1 MNKIARIASVAA
13 TAALT
18 LGLAGPAHAERY
30 GIDDPSDT
38 PHGSDLL
45 AVDIQNRDHKLI
57 VVTTHDNLRRA
68 PSTGSGGLVYIDT
81 DPENRGPEFVFVAGF
96 YRGTDYQLIETQ
108 GFSPEQWGEPVD
120 GNYSMDVDYARD
132 KVRFEISRPA
142 ISGADDV
149 RIAIKVSG
157 TRTDGTSRGTV
168 DWLGS
173 RRAFTP
179 WIARG

>member
-1 MNKIARIASVAA
+1 MNKIVGIAAAAA

-18 LGLAGPAHAERY
+18 LGVTGSAHAERY

-38 PHGSDLL
+38 SHGSDLL
-45 AVDIQNRDHKLI
+45 AVDIQNRDHKLVI
-57 VVTTHDNLRRA
+57 VTTHDNLRRA
-68 PSTGSGGLVYIDT
+68 PSSGSGGLVFIDT
-81 DPENRGPEFVFVAGF
+81 DPDDRGPEFIFAGGF
-96 YRGTDYQLIETQ
+96 FQGTDYQLIETE
-108 GFSPEQWGEPVD
+108 GFHHSQWGRRVD
-120 GNYSMDVDYARD
+120 GSYSMDVDYAD
-132 KVRFEISRPA
+132 DEVRVEISRPA
-142 ISGADDV
+142 IDGADDV

-157 TRTDGTSRGTV
+157 PSNSTV